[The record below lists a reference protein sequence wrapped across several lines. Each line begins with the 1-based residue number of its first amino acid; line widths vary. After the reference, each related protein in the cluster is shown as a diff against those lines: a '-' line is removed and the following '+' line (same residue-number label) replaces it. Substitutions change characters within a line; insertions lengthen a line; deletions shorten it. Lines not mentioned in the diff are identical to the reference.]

1 MVFFMVL
8 ALTAFG
14 MRDGIAQSKTG
25 RKDVHPKRVLILYSE
40 GRDTPGNISMQQA
53 FQMELEKLST
63 AKIDFFEEQLDTG
76 HFTDKEHFKIF
87 KDYLGK
93 KYTQKDLDL
102 IMVFPSGNYT
112 LAGALPDALFPEVP
126 VVFASV
132 NDLEVPYD
140 IGKLGVTGI
149 IQRNDVRGTL
159 GLILRLQPETH
170 EVVVIGGKSE
180 MDGKSLSRVI
190 KTAQGL
196 EGVQF
201 KFWTNQPMAE
211 LLTTVKLLLP
221 GTTILLSSFHRD
233 ASGEPYSTAQVAQML
248 APLAS
253 VPIYVMNGMAVGS
266 GAVGG
271 VVADS
276 QTLGERTGQLAYK
289 VMRGIKP
296 ESVPMEVETKGTPM
310 VDWRALQHWRISDNR
325 TPGNC
330 LVRYRPNTLWGMH
343 RNLIVFILAIFLMQ
357 TTTIVG
363 LLAQRRRRHEAE
375 REVLEQR
382 MELAHVTRVSTLGQ
396 LTAMLAHELGH
407 PLGAILRN
415 TEEAEIF
422 LKKEPPELEEIR
434 AILEDIRKDDQ
445 RASRVIDRLRSLLK
459 RRSLELKT
467 LDLGEL
473 LNEAVTLTKPD
484 ARTREVNLILNLPPK
499 LPPVYGD
506 RIHLQQ
512 VLLNL
517 ILNGMEAMAE
527 IEKHERQFTINV
539 EIKKNG
545 HIEVGVRDCGQGIPP
560 DKLKQLFRPFFTT
573 KPGGMGMGLAI
584 AKTIIDAHGGT
595 IGGENNVPRG
605 AVFKFTLP
613 PRPSNL

>member
-63 AKIDFFEEQLDTG
+63 NHVIFIEEHLYTR
-76 HFTDKEHFKIF
+76 HVSDKEDFKIF
-87 KDYLGK
+87 QDYLGR
-93 KYTQKDLDL
+93 KYTKKDLDL
-102 IMVFPSGNYT
+102 IMVFPSGDYT
-112 LAGALPDALFPEVP
+112 LAGALPDKLFPEVP

-132 NDLEVPYD
+132 NDSVVPYD
-140 IGKLGVTGI
+140 ISKLGVTGI
-149 IQRNDVRGTL
+149 IQRYDVRGTL
-159 GLILRLQPETH
+159 GLIMRLQPDTH
-170 EVVVIGGKSE
+170 EVVVIGGNSE
-180 MDGKSLSRVI
+180 EDRKSLGRII

-201 KFWTNQPMAE
+201 KFWTNLPLPGLQ
-211 LLTTVKLLLP
+211 LTVKLLMP

-233 ASGEPYSTAQVAQML
+233 ASGEPYSTPQVAQML

-253 VPIYVMNGMAVGS
+253 VPIYVMGGMAVGS
-266 GAVGG
+266 GVVGG

-276 QTLGERTGQLAYK
+276 ETLGRRSGQLAFK
-289 VMRGIKP
+289 VMGGIKP

-310 VDWRALQHWRISDNR
+310 VDWRALQHWHISDNR
-325 TPGNC
+325 VPGDC
-330 LVRYRPNTLWGMH
+330 IIRYRPDTLWGLH
-343 RNLIVFILAIFLMQ
+343 RNLILFSLAVILTQ
-357 TTTIVG
+357 TATIVG

-375 REVLEQR
+375 QEILEQR
-382 MELAHVTRVSTLGQ
+382 MVLAHITRVSTLGQ
-396 LTAMLAHELGH
+396 LTSMLAHELGH

-415 TEEAEIF
+415 TEAAEIF
-422 LKKEPPELEEIR
+422 LKNKPPDWEEIR
-434 AILEDIRKDDQ
+434 SILEDIRKDDQ
-445 RASRVIDRLRSLLK
+445 RASRVIDQLRSLLK
-459 RRSLELKT
+459 RRSLELKV

-473 LNEAVTLTKPD
+473 LHEVVALTESD
-484 ARTREVNLILNLPPK
+484 VRAREVNLILNLPPK

-517 ILNGMEAMAE
+517 ILNGIEAMAM
-527 IEKHERQFTINV
+527 IEKRERQLTIGA
-539 EIKKNG
+539 EIKKDG
-545 HIEVGVRDCGQGIPP
+545 HIEVMVSDCGTGIPP
-560 DKLKQLFRPFFTT
+560 DKLKQLFEPFFTT
-573 KPGGMGMGLAI
+573 KPEGMGMGLAI
-584 AKTIIDAHGGT
+584 SKTIIDAHGGT
-595 IGGENNVPRG
+595 IGGENHARRG

-613 PRPSNL
+613 PVPDHL